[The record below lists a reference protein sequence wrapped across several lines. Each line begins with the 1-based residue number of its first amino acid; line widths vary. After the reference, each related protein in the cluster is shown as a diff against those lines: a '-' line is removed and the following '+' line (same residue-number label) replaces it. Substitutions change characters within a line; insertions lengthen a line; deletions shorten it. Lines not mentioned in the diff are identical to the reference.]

1 MWPTWADIISKEM
14 PDVEFHNFGIS
25 GSGNPLISY
34 RIAEANNRYKFTDT
48 DLIMV
53 MFTTYCRE
61 DRWLGPEY
69 ADAIQSPNKG
79 WLAGGN
85 IYNNKYY
92 PDSWV
97 KNYADERGY
106 LLRDAAVIDLTMK
119 YLESIPSTTHC
130 MLSVPFVTNS
140 ESCDTTSQKPY
151 DIVAVYE
158 NTFNKFK
165 PSMYELELRGNW
177 KQLEKDYTFA
187 DGHPSP
193 IRYYNYLE
201 KLGFNLTDTSK
212 QYATEMT
219 NTLRTIENRQIVPLY
234 FPEQDTNVTDS
245 RRLLF

>member
-1 MWPTWADIISKEM
+1 
-14 PDVEFHNFGIS
+14 
-25 GSGNPLISY
+25 
-34 RIAEANNRYKFTDT
+34 
-48 DLIMV
+48 MV
-53 MFTTYCRE
+53 IFTTYCRE